1 MLAVFREAYSPDKIM
16 PDVEIHQATYKVNKD
31 RSDEILK
38 KLGRNG
44 WDCLEECVLKNV
56 EGIVL

>member
-1 MLAVFREAYSPDKIM
+1 MLAVFRKEYSPDKIM
-16 PDVEIHQATYKVNKD
+16 PDVEILQATYKVNKD

-44 WDCLEECVLKNV
+44 WDSLEESVLKNI
-56 EGIVL
+56 EGIVV